1 MNISIHRCSYNN
13 DRKQKRGSMFIMM
26 NYKKPKRYFEK
37 SGVVDPKA
45 SYYISMENVTNMD
58 KQDIKTNY
66 G

>member
-1 MNISIHRCSYNN
+1 
-13 DRKQKRGSMFIMM
+13 MM